1 MATIYGANTL
11 SSAYDVANS
20 CRFNSADSASLK
32 DGDGSAPA
40 GNRQKFTF
48 SVWFKRA
55 KLEMLRFPGKELFS
69 FDLAICS
76 MTPISLNRVIKVT
89 SLSSKSC
96 IQVLKK
102 F

>member
-48 SVWFKRA
+48 SVWFA
-55 KLEMLRFPGKELFS
+55 G
-69 FDLAICS
+69 DH
-76 MTPISLNRVIKVT
+76 
-89 SLSSKSC
+89 
-96 IQVLKK
+96 
-102 F
+102 